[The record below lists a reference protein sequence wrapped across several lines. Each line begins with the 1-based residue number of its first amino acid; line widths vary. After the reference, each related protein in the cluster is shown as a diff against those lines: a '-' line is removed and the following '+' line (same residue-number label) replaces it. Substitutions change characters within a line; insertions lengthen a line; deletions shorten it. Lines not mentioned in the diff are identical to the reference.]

1 MKMKVFGNVNSNK
14 SYTVK
19 LIRFDQSFWK
29 GKEKP
34 KKILNLSLNIN
45 KTQMLK
51 LSDRVLEMEE
61 SATLAMSRK
70 SRELK
75 SQGLDIISLS
85 LGEPDFHTPDFIKE
99 AAVEAMEQNYTM
111 YTPVPGYD
119 ELRQAIA
126 DKFKR
131 DNGLHYDLDQ
141 IVVSTGAKQSIA
153 NLMMSL
159 VDPGD
164 EVLIPAPYWV
174 SYLEIVK
181 VAGGIPVIVES
192 TIDTDF
198 KVNGAAIKAKI
209 TDKTKAMIFS
219 SPCNP
224 TGSVYSEEELKDI
237 AGAFAGRKDIVIIS
251 DEIYEHINF
260 VGNHTSIAKFK
271 EVYDQ
276 TVTINGMSKAWA
288 MTGWRI
294 GYIGAPKAIA
304 AACNKVQGQFTSGAN
319 SIAQRASIAALKK
332 DPSYLKDMLAAFKN
346 RRTLVLNALRAMD
359 GVVVNEPE
367 GAFYFFPDVSSFFG
381 KSLNGKII
389 KDANDLSLYLLEE
402 ALVAVVTGDA
412 FGDPN
417 CIRISYATD
426 EATLTKA
433 MNRIETALQKL
444 K

>member
-1 MKMKVFGNVNSNK
+1 
-14 SYTVK
+14 
-19 LIRFDQSFWK
+19 
-29 GKEKP
+29 
-34 KKILNLSLNIN
+34 
-45 KTQMLK
+45 MLK
-51 LSDRVLEMEE
+51 FSDRVLSMEE

-99 AAVEAMEQNYTM
+99 AAVEAMEQNFTT

-119 ELRQAIA
+119 DLRQAIV

-131 DNGLHYDLDQ
+131 DNGLEYEKDQ

-159 VDPGD
+159 VNPGD

-174 SYLEIVK
+174 SYIEIVK
-181 VAGGIPVIVES
+181 VAGGIPVIIES
-192 TIDTDF
+192 SIDTDF

-209 TDKTKAMIFS
+209 TDKTKAIIFS

-237 AGAFAGRKDIVIIS
+237 AKVFADRKDIVIIS

-260 VGNHTSIAKFK
+260 VGGHTSIGTIK

-276 TVTINGMSKAWA
+276 TVTINGLSKAWA

-332 DPSYLKDMLAAFKN
+332 DPSYLSEMLGAFKN
-346 RRTLVLNALRAMD
+346 RRTLVLNALRGME
-359 GVVVNEPE
+359 GVEVNEPE

-381 KSLNGKII
+381 KSHDGKVI